1 MTPPSSSVAPGCETG
16 EVTSDYSE
24 YAYSEDSVLC
34 GQCGRR
40 QSRDSNGDAPG
51 WLYVEI
57 VRDVGLPID
66 HEFCSQQHAADWLQ
80 KPLPEPKPF
89 SVPDR
94 TPKERLLLGVRVVLV
109 LYGIAAVVVG
119 TWTLV
124 HWITP
129 DS

>member
-1 MTPPSSSVAPGCETG
+1 
-16 EVTSDYSE
+16 VTSDYSE
-24 YAYSEDSVLC
+24 YVDSEDSVLC

-40 QSRDSNGDAPG
+40 QSRDSNYEAPG

-57 VRDVGLPID
+57 DRDVGMPIYK
-66 HEFCSQQHAADWLQ
+66 EFCGQEHAADWLQ
-80 KPLPEPKPF
+80 KPLPEPKPL

-94 TPKERLLLGVRVVLV
+94 TPKERLFLGVRVVLL
-109 LYGIAAVVVG
+109 LYGIAAAVIG

-124 HWITP
+124 HWVTP